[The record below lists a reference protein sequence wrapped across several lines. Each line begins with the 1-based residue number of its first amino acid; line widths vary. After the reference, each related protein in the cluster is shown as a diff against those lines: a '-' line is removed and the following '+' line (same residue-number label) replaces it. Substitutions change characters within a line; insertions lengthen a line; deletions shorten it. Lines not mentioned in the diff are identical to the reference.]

1 MQLRFLTLLLLD
13 LIYISLKQSVHLNF
27 SAVISPSVICLQS
40 GMPAMPLW
48 FSLGF
53 KANQYLR
60 SKLL

>member
-13 LIYISLKQSVHLNF
+13 LICMSFKQSLHLNF
-27 SAVISPSVICLQS
+27 STVISPSVICFQS
-40 GMPAMPLW
+40 GMPGMSLW